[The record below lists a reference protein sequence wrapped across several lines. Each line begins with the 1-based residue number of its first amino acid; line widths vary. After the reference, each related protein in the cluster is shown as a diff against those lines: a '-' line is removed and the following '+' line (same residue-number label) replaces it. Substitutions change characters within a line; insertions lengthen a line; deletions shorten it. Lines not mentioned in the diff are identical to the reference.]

1 MTGSAYEGGGDKG
14 VDGRAAVFPSTSP
27 QAAKERQLGPA
38 DPSKVGQRA
47 PACRAFT
54 LKGPQGLGNAC
65 HLPQPTFKPP

>member
-1 MTGSAYEGGGDKG
+1 MTGSAHEGGGDKG

-47 PACRAFT
+47 
-54 LKGPQGLGNAC
+54 LGLQGLHARGAPGTWQRM
-65 HLPQPTFKPP
+65 PQAVAHF